1 RGARR
6 DRRLQEGGRR
16 GQAAEVARRHRLPAL
31 ARGPGRRGRRPEGR
45 ERPPHLL
52 PAPAAARSL
61 RRRRSRDAR
70 GADLGQAQLRLAARF
85 PFRRGRRLRH
95 LHAVRTHRA
104 ERRAVPAMVKRGFTL
119 IELLVVL
126 ALIAML
132 LTIALPRYFYSVE
145 RSKES
150 LLRQNLR
157 TTRDAIDQF
166 HGDLGRYPEDL

>member
-1 RGARR
+1 
-6 DRRLQEGGRR
+6 
-16 GQAAEVARRHRLPAL
+16 
-31 ARGPGRRGRRPEGR
+31 
-45 ERPPHLL
+45 
-52 PAPAAARSL
+52 
-61 RRRRSRDAR
+61 
-70 GADLGQAQLRLAARF
+70 
-85 PFRRGRRLRH
+85 
-95 LHAVRTHRA
+95 
-104 ERRAVPAMVKRGFTL
+104 MVKRGFTL

-166 HGDLGRYPEDL
+166 HGDLGRYPEDLNELVARRYLRSLPHDPISESNDAWVSIAPPDAEPGKLYDVKSSAAGRASDGTAFADW